1 MKDFTKRYKSAI
13 FLVLIVLG
21 LIGCATQPLTGGD
34 DLPEFWLGIVH
45 GFLIVFS
52 MIGSYFSD
60 IRIYAYPNSGSFY
73 DLGYLLGAMMFLGGS
88 GAGVR

>member
-1 MKDFTKRYKSAI
+1 MKETIKKYKSAI
-13 FLVLIVLG
+13 FLIFVVLG
-21 LIGCATQPLTGGD
+21 LVGCATQPLPGGD
-34 DLPEFWLGIVH
+34 DPPGFWMGIVH
-45 GFLIVFS
+45 GFLILFS

-73 DLGYLLGAMMFLGGS
+73 DLGYLLGAMMSLGGT